1 MTTTLLWKEYKK
13 TSASSLKTELMK
25 QYSKLVHYVIHRT
38 DLRNAA
44 VLDERDFFQYGIL
57 GLSEAIDRFNPTY
70 GVKFETYAIPR
81 IRGMILDELRKLDFI
96 PRSYKEHLKK
106 EIEIENKRRKALQME
121 EVTLTDYL
129 KEYQKISLSQQVGE
143 DSDTIVEF
151 ISNEEDTPVEEI
163 EKENLKEMILKEINA
178 LPEKQRLILTLYYY
192 EDINYQEIADILEIS
207 VSRVSQIHSD
217 LMKKFKSKISKLID

>member
-1 MTTTLLWKEYKK
+1 MTTALLWKEYKK
-13 TSASSLKTELMK
+13 TSDSSLKTELMK
-25 QYSKLVHYVIHRT
+25 QYSKLVYYVIHRT

-44 VLDERDFFQYGIL
+44 VLDDRDFYQFGIL
-57 GLSEAIDRFNPTY
+57 GLSEAIERFNPKF

-96 PRSYKEHLKK
+96 PRSYKENLKK
-106 EIEIENKRRKALQME
+106 EIEKENKRRKACQME

-143 DSDTIVEF
+143 DADQVIEF
-151 ISNEEDTPVEEI
+151 ISNEEDTPDEEI
-163 EKENLKEMILKEINA
+163 EKKDLKEMILKTINA

-192 EDINYQEIADILEIS
+192 EDMNYQEIADILEIS
-207 VSRVSQIHSD
+207 VSRVSQIHSE
-217 LMKKFKSKISKLID
+217 LMKKFKSKISKLIY